1 MALPAPTGMY
11 VRQDVDQLDRTGAWD
26 VYTLA
31 YADAVGAMQEIS
43 YRDPSDPRGW
53 TFQAY
58 MYAFPPE
65 VTDPDPLWGGCP
77 PGSRHFLPWQRM
89 LLYMFERIA
98 RSLVLARH
106 GPRDWALPFWNWS
119 ANPSLPPP
127 FRQETLPDGRPNPL
141 YVADHRNPYP
151 PPGVNGGAA
160 LPPDAVETD
169 HALSY
174 PCRSHL
180 EGLEGLPHDQ
190 VHDLVGG
197 PSDGGGRGA
206 GWMCDPHRA
215 ALDPIFWLHRANID
229 RLWVVWMTQGGRNPD
244 DAEWAG
250 REFWFYDSDGRRHGG
265 ACGEVTSTPALG
277 YTYSYPS
284 VAAQP
289 PEVLGVAAPAEA
301 PGAAP
306 GEPET
311 ELGAADEP
319 VALGARPTDVEIPL
333 GDEAE
338 GAVRTLS
345 EPRESRRAVYLAL
358 EDVTLDAHPGVV
370 YAVYLNKPA
379 GVTGAEART
388 YRAGVLSFFGLMRAR
403 GGNGNRRGNGN
414 GSGGARASAYDVTSL
429 VAFLCSLGDW
439 DPAKAWVTFEPLG
452 LRSAGLGYDPVADYL
467 PDDPQVRVGRVCLKT
482 R

>member
-26 VYTLA
+26 PYTLA

-43 YRDPSDPRGW
+43 RQDPSDPRGW
-53 TFQAY
+53 TFQAS

-65 VTDPDPLWGGCP
+65 VEDPDPLWGGCR
-77 PGSRHFLPWQRM
+77 PGSRHFLPWHRM
-89 LLYMFERIA
+89 LLYMFERIV
-98 RSLVLARH
+98 RSLVVARR

-127 FRQETLPDGRPNPL
+127 FRQEMLPDGRANPL
-141 YVADHRNPYP
+141 HVADHRNPYP
-151 PPGVNGGAA
+151 PPGVNGGAT
-160 LPPDAVETD
+160 LPPEAIEIDY
-169 HALSY
+169 ALSY
-174 PCRSHL
+174 PSGSRL
-180 EGLEGLPHDQ
+180 EGLESLPHDL

-206 GWMCDPHRA
+206 GWMCDPHHA

-244 DAEWAG
+244 DPEWAN
-250 REFWFYDSDGRRHGG
+250 REFWFYDGDARRHGG
-265 ACGEVTSTPALG
+265 TCAEVSTTLALG

-289 PEVLGVAAPAEA
+289 PEVLGVAEPPLAEA
-301 PGAAP
+301 PAARP
-306 GEPET
+306 AGPET

-319 VALGARPTDVEIPL
+319 VRLGAMPTAVEVPL

-338 GAVRTLS
+338 SAVRTLS
-345 EPRESRRAVYLAL
+345 EPRESRRPVYLTL
-358 EDVTLDAHPGVV
+358 EDVTLEGAHPGVV

-379 GVTGAEART
+379 GVSAAEART
-388 YRAGVLSFFGLMRAR
+388 YRAGVLSFFGLMHAD
-403 GGNGNRRGNGN
+403 GN
-414 GSGGARASAYDVTSL
+414 GSGERASAYDVTSL
-429 VAFLCSLGDW
+429 VAFLSSLGDW
-439 DPAKAWVTFEPLG
+439 DPARARVTFEPLG
-452 LRSAGLGYDPVADYL
+452 LRPAGLGYDPVADYL
-467 PDDPQVRVGRVCLKT
+467 PDEPQVRVGRVCLKT